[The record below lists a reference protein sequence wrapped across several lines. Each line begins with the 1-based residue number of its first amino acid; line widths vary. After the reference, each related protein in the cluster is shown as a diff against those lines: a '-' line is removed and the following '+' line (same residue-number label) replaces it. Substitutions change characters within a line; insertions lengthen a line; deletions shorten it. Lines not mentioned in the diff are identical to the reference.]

1 MEQIIEGLPFH
12 RENPLS
18 SATSATTV
26 KTRDLTEKAIRH
38 KMPFLGLFDM
48 A

>member
-1 MEQIIEGLPFH
+1 VEQIIERLH
-12 RENPLS
+12 LLRKNPLS

-26 KTRDLTEKAIRH
+26 KTLDLAEKVIHH
-38 KMPFLGLFDM
+38 KKRRFGLFSM